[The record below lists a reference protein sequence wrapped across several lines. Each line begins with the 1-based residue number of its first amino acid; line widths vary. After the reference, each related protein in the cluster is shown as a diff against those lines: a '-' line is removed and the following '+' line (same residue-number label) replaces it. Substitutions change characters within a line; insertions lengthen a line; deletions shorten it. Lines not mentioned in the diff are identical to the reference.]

1 MAMQLRLVD
10 GHQLAVN
17 QSLMASGTKVSFEN
31 VDVSREWLQAANTDD
46 RKRKAFVTLV
56 ALLPLEHHVLGYL
69 SPGRERRRGGG

>member
-56 ALLPLEHHVLGYL
+56 AA
-69 SPGRERRRGGG
+69 RGQVAVDRHTARACAA